1 MSDPSPALVL
11 LRSQTAAG
19 NKYLITWLGIL
30 IWDWLSMLPVEY
42 EHIWKP
48 KKTLFTIVFLLN
60 RYGTIFFNTLV
71 AALILSRVPEA
82 ATRGRGLTI
91 PEPVAS
97 YIDSHGCLAV
107 DKPGAAVL
115 LSLAYSMVPCLVNF
129 VLLSLTI
136 YRSWRVTREL
146 EGTQLPI
153 LKRMVND
160 GILYFLCIT
169 VVTTLNIYFYVQPNR
184 SIKSFNLCAV
194 VVVSS
199 TLSCRLALSLFVRAP
214 TYSTQP
220 P

>member
-1 MSDPSPALVL
+1 MSDPSAALVL

-19 NKYLITWLGIL
+19 SRYLVTWQGIL

-48 KKTLFTIVFLLN
+48 KKTLFTTVFLLN
-60 RYGTIFFNTLV
+60 RYGTIFFSTV
-71 AALILSRVPEA
+71 AVGLILSNIPEA
-82 ATRGRGLTI
+82 ATRERGLTI

-97 YIDSHGCLAV
+97 YIDSYGCFAV
-107 DKPGAAVL
+107 DKPGAAIL
-115 LSLAYSMVPCLVNF
+115 LDLAYSMVPCVVNS

-136 YRSWRVTREL
+136 FRSWRVTRKL
-146 EGTQLPI
+146 EGAQPPI
-153 LKRMVND
+153 FKRMVND

-184 SIKSFNLCAV
+184 SIKLFNLCAT

-199 TLSCRLALSLFVRAP
+199 TLSCRLALSLFVRSP
-214 TYSTQP
+214 GSIT
-220 P
+220 